1 MAQAAQVTE
10 AGQEKVIRGVLV
22 TTDHYIRDITIP
34 AADTLRGMY
43 ELLGCQV
50 VERVLLAENP
60 GVEMWADEE
69 GMLRAA
75 PRRNRAATAPQP
87 GRRGHRWL
95 LPDPLR
101 PRLPGDRHRRA
112 VGVRGRRAVPRGRDR
127 PGRRHRLRGP
137 ARGVRHG
144 PPGRRVRRCRSARRD
159 PNRQLTQLRAS
170 QGVRDSPRAPWLGA
184 FLPAGEPR

>member
-22 TTDHYIRDITIP
+22 TTDHYIRDIIIP

-75 PRRNRAATAPQP
+75 PRRNRVAEAIVGYYLTHSVHGYPEIDTAGLSVYVGDVLFLGVEIDQDGDIDCADLPEEFDTVRQAAEFVAA
-87 GRRGHRWL
+87 G
-95 LPDPLR
+95 
-101 PRLPGDRHRRA
+101 
-112 VGVRGRRAVPRGRDR
+112 
-127 PGRRHRLRGP
+127 LRGEI
-137 ARGVRHG
+137 R
-144 PPGRRVRRCRSARRD
+144 
-159 PNRQLTQLRAS
+159 TAS
-170 QGVRDSPRAPWLGA
+170 
-184 FLPAGEPR
+184 